1 MKEFKKLTV
10 EVNAEIGTLINVVIN
25 SPINSNELQK
35 AVIKIIKDK
44 INNKDI
50 NINSISICNY
60 KWYI

>member
-1 MKEFKKLTV
+1 MKELKKLTV

-25 SPINSNELQK
+25 SPINSNELHK

-60 KWYI
+60 K

>member
-1 MKEFKKLTV
+1 MKKKKKLTV

-25 SPINSNELQK
+25 SPVNSNELQK

-60 KWYI
+60 K

>member
-1 MKEFKKLTV
+1 MKELKKLTV
-10 EVNAEIGTLINVVIN
+10 EVNAEIGTLINVVV
-25 SPINSNELQK
+25 PIPVNNNELHK

-60 KWYI
+60 K

>member
-1 MKEFKKLTV
+1 MKELKKLTV
-10 EVNAEIGTLINVVIN
+10 EVNAEIGTLQNVVVPSSVN
-25 SPINSNELQK
+25 NNELQK

-60 KWYI
+60 K

>member
-1 MKEFKKLTV
+1 MKELKKLTV

-25 SPINSNELQK
+25 SPISSNELQK

-50 NINSISICNY
+50 NINSINICNY
-60 KWYI
+60 K

>member
-1 MKEFKKLTV
+1 MKELKKLTV
-10 EVNAEIGTLINVVIN
+10 EVNAEIGTLLNVIVPSSVN
-25 SPINSNELQK
+25 NNELQK

-60 KWYI
+60 K

>member
-1 MKEFKKLTV
+1 MREFKKLTV
-10 EVNAEIGTLINVVIN
+10 EVNAEIGTLINIVIP

-60 KWYI
+60 K

>member
-1 MKEFKKLTV
+1 MKELKKLTV
-10 EVNAEIGTLINVVIN
+10 EVNAEIGTLLNVVIN
-25 SPINSNELQK
+25 SPINNNELQK

-60 KWYI
+60 K

>member
-1 MKEFKKLTV
+1 MKELKKLTL

-25 SPINSNELQK
+25 SPINSNDLQK

-60 KWYI
+60 K

>member
-1 MKEFKKLTV
+1 MKELKKLTV
-10 EVNAEIGTLINVVIN
+10 AVNAEIGTLINVVIN

-60 KWYI
+60 K

>member
-1 MKEFKKLTV
+1 MKELKKLTV
-10 EVNAEIGTLINVVIN
+10 EVNAEIGTLINVVIP
-25 SPINSNELQK
+25 SPLNSNELQK

-60 KWYI
+60 K

>member
-10 EVNAEIGTLINVVIN
+10 EVNAEIGTLLNVVIPVN
-25 SPINSNELQK
+25 NNDLQK

-60 KWYI
+60 K

>member
-1 MKEFKKLTV
+1 MKELKKLTV

-25 SPINSNELQK
+25 SPINSNDLQK

-60 KWYI
+60 K

>member
-1 MKEFKKLTV
+1 MKELKKLTV
-10 EVNAEIGTLINVVIN
+10 EVNAEIGTLLNVVIPSSVN
-25 SPINSNELQK
+25 NNELQK

-60 KWYI
+60 K

>member
-1 MKEFKKLTV
+1 MKELKKLTV
-10 EVNAEIGTLINVVIN
+10 EVNAEIGTLINVVIP
-25 SPINSNELQK
+25 SPVNSNELQK

-60 KWYI
+60 K

>member
-1 MKEFKKLTV
+1 MKELKKLTV
-10 EVNAEIGTLINVVIN
+10 EVNVEIGTLINVVIP
-25 SPINSNELQK
+25 SPINNNELQK

-60 KWYI
+60 K

>member
-1 MKEFKKLTV
+1 MKKLKKLTV
-10 EVNAEIGTLINVVIN
+10 EVNAEIGTLINVVVSSSVN
-25 SPINSNELQK
+25 NNELQK

-60 KWYI
+60 K

>member
-1 MKEFKKLTV
+1 MKELKKLTV
-10 EVNAEIGTLINVVIN
+10 EVNAEIGTLINVVIS
-25 SPINSNELQK
+25 SPVNNNKLQK

-60 KWYI
+60 K